1 MSTLHLLRGDDE
13 VLLADATS
21 DLVHRLVGSGD
32 RSLMVAEFDGDDYL
46 PTAVVDAAQTPPF
59 LTDRRVV
66 VARGLQRFTADAL
79 VPLIAYVAQPLDST
93 DLVLVAS
100 GERLPKQFL
109 DGVKR
114 AGGIVTATGAGRTRQ
129 QREEWIDERLATSA
143 VRLDPSA
150 RSAIATWLGEDVGRL
165 PALLETL
172 ESIGNGRLRAA
183 DVEPFLGEAG
193 AVPPWDLTDAI
204 DRGDTAVALEML
216 NRLALAGGRH
226 PLVIMAIL
234 QNHYERM
241 LRVDG
246 SGVSD
251 SREVASLLK
260 VAPFQGQK
268 IVAQSR
274 RLGREGVTRAIVLLA
289 QADLDL
295 KGQREWP
302 PELVLEV
309 LVARLSRLSP
319 KAPARR

>member
-1 MSTLHLLRGDDE
+1 MSALHLLRGDDD
-13 VLLADATS
+13 VLLAEATT
-21 DLVHRLVGSGD
+21 DLVHQLVGSGD
-32 RSLMVAEFDGDDYL
+32 RSLVVTELDGDDYL
-46 PTAVVDAAQTPPF
+46 PAAVVDAAQTPPF
-59 LTDRRVV
+59 LTERRVV

-79 VPLIAYVAQPLDST
+79 GPLIAYLAAPLETT

-100 GERLPKQFL
+100 GERLPKPFL
-109 DGVKR
+109 DAVKR
-114 AGGIVTATGAGRTRQ
+114 AGGVVTATGAGRTRQ
-129 QREEWIDERLATSA
+129 QREGWIDERLAVSA
-143 VRLDPSA
+143 VRLDAGA
-150 RSAIATWLGEDVGRL
+150 RAAIAGWLGEDVGRL

-172 ESIGNGRLRAA
+172 ESLGGGRLTAV

-204 DRGDTAVALEML
+204 DRGDTAVALDML

-241 LRVDG
+241 LRIDG
-246 SGVSD
+246 SGPSD

-260 VAPFQGQK
+260 VAPFQAQK
-268 IVAQSR
+268 IVSQSR
-274 RLGREGVTRAIVLLA
+274 RLGREGLTRAIVLLA
-289 QADLDL
+289 NADLDL

-309 LVARLSRLSP
+309 LVARLSRLTLN
-319 KAPARR
+319 APRRR